1 MTEEGMFE
9 NYEKYDERPMMHD
22 FEENEWIGGESK
34 TIMCQTAVNTEKG
47 TMDDIEIGMKTL
59 DQTGVGNM
67 KVMKLMKFLK
77 DIL

>member
-1 MTEEGMFE
+1 MTEGMFE

-22 FEENEWIGGESK
+22 FEENGWIGGESK